1 MTAPVKQH
9 SQRIVHSSED
19 PNWRT
24 PRVLFDRLWA
34 ASGGF
39 TMDLAA
45 DLKTRL
51 VERFYGP
58 GSPTGEDALTFSWAE
73 DDPGGRGFLN
83 PPYSKK
89 AYQATKDMAFRIE
102 AWAEKCWTEARA
114 GYEVWGLLPFSPQA
128 AWYREFIQG
137 HELSV
142 SGSNS
147 YWKGFAAS
155 EVWRLPYRVDFD
167 PSPDYVARVRAEFDA
182 GTRKSAEIGS
192 AGHNVVVVIWRPDPG
207 FVGPWVPAE
216 RYWSYR

>member
-1 MTAPVKQH
+1 MSPVKQH

-24 PRVLFDRLWA
+24 PRPLFDRLWA

-45 DLKTRL
+45 DRETAL
-51 VERFYGP
+51 VERWLGP
-58 GSPTGEDALTFSWAE
+58 GSPIAEDALSVNWHE
-73 DDPGGRGFLN
+73 LDPGGRGFLN
-83 PPYSKK
+83 MPYSKK
-89 AYQATKDMAFRIE
+89 AYRETKNPAYLIE
-102 AWAEKCWTEARA
+102 NWVDKCYWEGRM
-114 GYEVWGLLPFSPQA
+114 GYETWALCPFSPQA
-128 AWYREFIQG
+128 EWYRRYVMG
-137 HELSV
+137 HDV
-142 SGSNS
+142 ANGSAWS
-147 YWKGFAAS
+147 GFAAS

-167 PSPDYVARVRAEFDA
+167 PSPDYVARVAAEHAA

-207 FVGPWVPAE
+207 FVGPWIPAE